1 MGRKT
6 ECRFRWADVT
16 GHGPDKKYREVGV
29 EKCQEQ
35 TTMKGRRRPKGSGI
49 VQDESALAAC
59 PCIAEESVYH
69 VQRRGQFLR
78 IDARRGAA
86 CRKSVPQRVITLAAR
101 RSCRFALTEPDQEI
115 IMTSPH
121 HV

>member
-59 PCIAEESVYH
+59 PCIAEESVDH

-78 IDARRGAA
+78 LSAPRGAA
-86 CRKSVPQRVITLAAR
+86 GANPGPQRAR
-101 RSCRFALTEPDQEI
+101 RLPPRRSG
-115 IMTSPH
+115 
-121 HV
+121 